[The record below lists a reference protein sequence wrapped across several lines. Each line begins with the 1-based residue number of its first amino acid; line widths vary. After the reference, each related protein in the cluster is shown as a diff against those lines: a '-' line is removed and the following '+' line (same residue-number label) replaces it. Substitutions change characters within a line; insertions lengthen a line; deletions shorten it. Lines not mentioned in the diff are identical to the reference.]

1 MLPLSSYKHRRD
13 RMKEEIL
20 RTYKIWQDKT
30 EDDTLQEELK
40 KIAGDEKAIENKFY
54 KELQFGT
61 GGLRGEIGVGTN
73 CLNIYTIGKATQGVA
88 DYVKSTGGK
97 TAVIS
102 YDSRINSKVFA
113 RRTACVFA
121 ENKIKVFIV
130 RELMPTPFLSFATRY
145 LKANVGIMITA
156 SHNPA
161 KYNGYKV
168 YGSDG
173 CQITDRA
180 AAEITGYI
188 AKVDCFSVK
197 AKEFEDYVSEGRIE
211 YIGDDAE
218 EAYLQAVERQS
229 LGKAEGL
236 RITYTPLNG
245 TGYRIVPKMLRRVG
259 IDDVNI
265 VKEQGLPDGNFPTC
279 PYPNPEKPA
288 AMKLGMEYCKAA
300 NSDLLLATDP
310 DADRVGIAVKTE
322 NGYELMSGN
331 EVGVLLI
338 DFLLFLRKKAGTL
351 PENAVVIKTIVT
363 TKLAEKIAKKYRVT
377 LINVLTG
384 FKYIGEQIGKLEKNS
399 REGDFIFGFEESYG
413 YLCGSYVRDKD
424 AVVAAML
431 IAEMASYYKKQGKTL
446 SQRMKEL
453 YEEFGTYSHK
463 LLTFEFSGAEGA
475 QKIQQLLKKLRE
487 DPPEE
492 FAGKKVENAI
502 DYLTQEKYDL
512 PRSDVLQYDLEDGAQ
527 VIIRPSGT
535 EPQIKVYLTVAQTPE
550 ENKKNLALLENKIRE
565 ILK

>member
-1 MLPLSSYKHRRD
+1 
-13 RMKEEIL
+13 MKEEIL

>member
-20 RTYKIWQDKT
+20 RTYKIWLDKA

-73 CLNIYTIGKATQGVA
+73 CLNIYTIEKATQGVA

-145 LKANVGIMITA
+145 LKADVGIMITA

-180 AAEITGYI
+180 AAEITKYI

-197 AKEFEDYVSEGRIE
+197 AKEFEDYVSESRIE

-218 EAYLQAVERQS
+218 EAYLQAVERQR

-331 EVGVLLI
+331 EVGVLLM
-338 DFLLFLRKKAGTL
+338 DFLLFLRKKEGTL

-550 ENKKNLALLENKIRE
+550 ENKKNLVLLENKIRE